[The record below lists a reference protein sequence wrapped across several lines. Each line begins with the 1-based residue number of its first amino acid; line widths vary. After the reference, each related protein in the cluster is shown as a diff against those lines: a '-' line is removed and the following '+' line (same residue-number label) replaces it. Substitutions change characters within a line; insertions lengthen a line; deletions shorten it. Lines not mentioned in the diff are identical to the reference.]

1 MFRRLQMRARL
12 TVILL
17 LILVGSV
24 SGQSP
29 QTKGAAPATTP
40 PGGVPGG
47 VPPGIGGAPPGVPA
61 PSPAEAAKIAEV
73 MAFEK
78 KCDEAAVQGDVA
90 FLERALSKDFV
101 MTHGDAWTSGGS
113 PLKVDTKAS
122 WLEYVAKKP
131 GPYVYRRLDSVQV
144 EVHGD
149 FALTVGRYKYLPRS
163 TRPTT
168 SHLYV
173 WFERAYAKHNG
184 EWQFLSH
191 RTVKGP
197 VREDDDAKSTGTR

>member
-1 MFRRLQMRARL
+1 MRARL
-12 TVILL
+12 MLL
-17 LILVGSV
+17 LPLVLVSSV
-24 SGQSP
+24 SAQQP
-29 QTKGAAPATTP
+29 QTGARTTA

-61 PSPAEAAKIAEV
+61 PSPAEAATIAAV

-78 KCDEAAVQGDVA
+78 KCDDAAVSGDVA

-101 MTHGDAWTSGGS
+101 MTHGDAWTTGGV

-122 WLEYVAKKP
+122 WLEYVAKQP

-144 EVHGD
+144 ELHGD
-149 FALTVGRYKYLPRS
+149 FALTIGRYKYLPRS

-173 WFERAYAKHNG
+173 WFERAYVKHNG

-197 VREDDDAKSTGTR
+197 VREDDDPKSNSTP